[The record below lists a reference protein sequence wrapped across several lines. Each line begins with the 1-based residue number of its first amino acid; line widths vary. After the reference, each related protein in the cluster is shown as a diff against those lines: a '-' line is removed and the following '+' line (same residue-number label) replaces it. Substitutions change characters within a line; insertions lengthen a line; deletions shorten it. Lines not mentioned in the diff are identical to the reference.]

1 MNKKSSLASSLE
13 KIAARANRAAFKK
26 INAKRKKMG
35 LAPLAYNPSRNY
47 WI

>member
-1 MNKKSSLASSLE
+1 MNKKSSLSSVLN

-26 INAKRKKMG
+26 INTKRKKMG
-35 LAPLAYNPSRNY
+35 LPLLAYNPSRNY